1 MKVESG
7 ERVEGKTKVKLQMQ
21 SMKGMRETR
30 RDFVQRNRIKVH
42 QQKRPSNQSK
52 HSVQGKQPLEKKTK
66 NQSDDITGS
75 DTRVPREIYEN

>member
-30 RDFVQRNRIKVH
+30 RDFSRNV
-42 QQKRPSNQSK
+42 
-52 HSVQGKQPLEKKTK
+52 
-66 NQSDDITGS
+66 
-75 DTRVPREIYEN
+75 